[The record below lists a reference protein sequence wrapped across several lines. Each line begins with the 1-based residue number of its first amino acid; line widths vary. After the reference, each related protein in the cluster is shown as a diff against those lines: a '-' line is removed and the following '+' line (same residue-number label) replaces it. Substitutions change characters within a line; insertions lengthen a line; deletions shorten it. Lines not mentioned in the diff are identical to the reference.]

1 MRSGEGR
8 RKGRRRSGRG
18 REMTAVCLDSLA
30 SHIIMTTGRRLPSG
44 RVCIWL
50 LWWKRTETTNRWIAA
65 TRYLLLASVLNQFS
79 ITVQW
84 VDSVHAPAPTT
95 TPTGAWE
102 PSTRPTTRCSV
113 SSPPASWSSST
124 STVTLT
130 RWVKDHLQSLK
141 LHFLSQSLETFNWSL
156 YYKTS
161 SFSFFLVCV
170 VVKFRFVLPVQ
181 LTNAVYSVDRDVLN
195 SLHAQLMEM
204 RSCQGYKQCN
214 PRPKGLEAGKNA
226 HFQPVYCS
234 YSS

>member
-1 MRSGEGR
+1 MDVYVYDICGDQR
-8 RKGRRRSGRG
+8 
-18 REMTAVCLDSLA
+18 
-30 SHIIMTTGRRLPSG
+30 P
-44 RVCIWL
+44 
-50 LWWKRTETTNRWIAA
+50 ETTNRLITA

-84 VDSVHAPAPTT
+84 VDSVRAPAPTT

-102 PSTRPTTRCSV
+102 PSTRLTTRCSA

-130 RWVKDHLQSLK
+130 RWVKAALSVYISWDFLIGHCVIK
-141 LHFLSQSLETFNWSL
+141 LVVV
-156 YYKTS
+156 
-161 SFSFFLVCV
+161 VCV
-170 VVKFRFVLPVQ
+170 VVKFWFVLPVQ

-226 HFQPVYCS
+226 HFQPVYSS